1 MVPPMVEPIRRS
13 RLSQQIVAQI
23 CQLIRQGRFRPG
35 DRLPPERELSEQ
47 LQVSRASL
55 REALRALEV
64 SGIVE
69 ARHGGGTFVRDF
81 SELEVISPLAL
92 VLEASDDIVG
102 DLWEAR
108 VIFEPSIAA
117 LAALRAT
124 PIDLEALAAIVDRQA
139 GEFEGAEGNERA
151 VSLDREFH
159 TAIARASGNEVA
171 LRVLHLINQLLQEG
185 QRHFN
190 TSSERRGRA
199 YHGHREILCA
209 IREGA
214 PHVARTAML
223 RHLQEVEEFILGE
236 VIGDV
241 QYPGVRD

>member
-1 MVPPMVEPIRRS
+1 MVEPIRRS
-13 RLSQQIVAQI
+13 RLSHQIVAQI

-47 LQVSRASL
+47 LQVSRSSL
-55 REALRALEV
+55 REALRALEI

-81 SELEVISPLAL
+81 SGLEVISPLAL

-108 VIFEPSIAA
+108 VIFEPSVAG
-117 LAALRAT
+117 LAAARAT
-124 PIDLEALAAIVDRQA
+124 AIDLEALNAIVERQSD
-139 GEFEGAEGNERA
+139 EFEGAEGNERA

-159 TAIARASGNEVA
+159 SAIARASGNEVA
-171 LRVLHLINQLLQEG
+171 LRVLHLINQLLHEG
-185 QRHFN
+185 QRHFV
-190 TSSERRGRA
+190 TSSERRSRA
-199 YHGHREILCA
+199 YLCHREILCA
-209 IREGA
+209 IRDRE
-214 PHVARTAML
+214 PHKARSAML

-236 VIGDV
+236 LLGDA
-241 QYPGVRD
+241 QYPKVRD

>member
-1 MVPPMVEPIRRS
+1 MVEPIRRS
-13 RLSQQIVAQI
+13 RLSQRIVAQI
-23 CQLIRQGRFRPG
+23 CQLIRQGQFRPG

-55 REALRALEV
+55 REALRALEI

-69 ARHGGGTFVRDF
+69 ARHGGGTYVRDF

-124 PIDLEALAAIVDRQA
+124 TIDIEALAAIVERQS
-139 GEFEGAEGNERA
+139 GEFDGADGNERA

-159 TAIARASGNEVA
+159 SAIARASGNEVA

-185 QRHFN
+185 QRHFI
-190 TSSERRGRA
+190 TSSERRSHA
-199 YHGHREILCA
+199 YRCHREILCA
-209 IREGA
+209 IREGE
-214 PHVARTAML
+214 PHLARTAML
-223 RHLQEVEEFILGE
+223 QHLQEVEEFILGE

-241 QYPGVRD
+241 QYPRVRD

>member
-1 MVPPMVEPIRRS
+1 MVEPIRRS

-55 REALRALEV
+55 REVLRELEI

-69 ARHGGGTFVRDF
+69 ARHGGGTYVRDF

-92 VLEASDDIVG
+92 VLEASGDIVG

-117 LAALRAT
+117 LAAVRAT
-124 PIDLEALAAIVDRQA
+124 AIDIEALDAIVERQA
-139 GEFEGAEGNERA
+139 GEFEGAEGNDRA

-159 TAIARASGNEVA
+159 STIARASGNEVA
-171 LRVLHLINQLLQEG
+171 LRVLHLINQLLHEG
-185 QRHFN
+185 QRHFI

-199 YHGHREILCA
+199 YLCHREILSA
-209 IREGA
+209 IRDGE
-214 PHVARTAML
+214 PHTARTAML
-223 RHLQEVEEFILGE
+223 RHLQEVEAFILGE
-236 VIGDV
+236 VIGDA
-241 QYPGVRD
+241 QYPRVRD